1 MGFHFHDYGRK
12 GFPPPLSL
20 PRLFVGAKQNIH
32 GATSWATATSSFD
45 IKAFR
50 KCRKVVKLCHLHP
63 DLHLTCHLGNI
74 RQGHIGTPVM
84 PMVPAVCMWLAALA
98 LSPSWGSKAQFTGV
112 CRFNFDVVIGEP
124 LHHIYIKSGPYTIH
138 IYGICNI
145 CMYICMIYMLRG

>member
-1 MGFHFHDYGRK
+1 MGIGIANCTGGNYPSSHNKMGVSPILVSFHLGWVSTSMIMGERVS
-12 GFPPPLSL
+12 PPLSL

-98 LSPSWGSKAQFTGV
+98 LSPS
-112 CRFNFDVVIGEP
+112 
-124 LHHIYIKSGPYTIH
+124 
-138 IYGICNI
+138 
-145 CMYICMIYMLRG
+145 